1 MTKDEKIEIMFE
13 SILSE
18 IEEIKGYFENRNIE
32 KVQNDKDDLSY
43 KFEAIKDHLYN
54 IKIPTYHNNFL
65 RMEAKINDLVNAM
78 GPVEQDH
85 STGSLLKRRN
95 QLVSILLMISI
106 ILNMYFLW
114 KLFV

>member
-32 KVQNDKDDLSY
+32 KVQNDKDDLSQ
-43 KFEAIKDHLYN
+43 KFDAVKDHLLN
-54 IKIPTYHNNFL
+54 IKIPTYHNSFV
-65 RMEAKINDLVNAM
+65 RMENKINDLVNAM
-78 GPVEQDH
+78 GSVEQDY
-85 STGSLLKRRN
+85 STGSSLKRRN
-95 QLVSILLMISI
+95 QFVSILLMISI
-106 ILNMYFLW
+106 ILNMYLLW